1 MIKFFRHIRQTFIME
16 NKTSKYLKY
25 AIGEILLVV
34 IGILIALQIN
44 NWNEKRK
51 IQKEIQGIYSQIIHG
66 LDNDIV
72 ELSDNLNYYES
83 IEPIFDKVISD
94 SRTVELLDD
103 GLSRIISRSAATVL
117 NNSGVERL
125 KTISANDSLS
135 LKVIEMYELLEWFNA
150 REKMISDDTKKFTTI
165 YRDNYS
171 WYPEWISK
179 SINKDNSS
187 PELQDYFVNSQE
199 YRHNVI
205 YLYQQIYNNYVRLL
219 RIRIPQ
225 LEQIRIELQNAINQ

>member
-1 MIKFFRHIRQTFIME
+1 ME
-16 NKTSKYLKY
+16 NKTTKYFKY

-44 NWNEKRK
+44 NWNENRK
-51 IQKEIQGIYSQIIHG
+51 IENEIQGIYSQIVHE
-66 LDNDIV
+66 LDNDIA

-83 IEPIFDKVISD
+83 IETVFDKVIAD
-94 SRTVELLDD
+94 ARTKEMLDD

-117 NNSGVERL
+117 NKSGVMRL
-125 KTISANDSLS
+125 KTISAKDSLS
-135 LKVIEMYELLEWFNA
+135 LKVIEMYELLEWFNM
-150 REKMISDDTKKFTTI
+150 REKIISDDSRKLTI
-165 YRDNYS
+165 NYKDNYS

-179 SINKDNSS
+179 RITKDNSS

-205 YLYQQIYNNYVRLL
+205 FMYQQIYNNYVRLL

-225 LEQIRIELQNAINQ
+225 LKEIRKELQHAITNN